1 MKIKEKICIMI
12 HNAIESYDF
21 EEAID
26 SALDEMDIEDIIH
39 DEISERLAH
48 VDIMPLLND
57 LVKGCIEDE
66 LDELDLDGEVL
77 QAIEDQFD

>member
-1 MKIKEKICIMI
+1 MKIKEKICRMI

-48 VDIMPLLND
+48 VDITPLLND